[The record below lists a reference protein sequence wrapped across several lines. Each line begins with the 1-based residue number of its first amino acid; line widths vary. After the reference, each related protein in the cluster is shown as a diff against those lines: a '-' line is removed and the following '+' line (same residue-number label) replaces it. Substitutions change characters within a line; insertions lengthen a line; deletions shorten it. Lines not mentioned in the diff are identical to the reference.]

1 MKSIA
6 SFCAYAAFTAGLAG
20 FSPSAALAAQGQDF
34 PGTTCTCQKCAPGGG
49 DLTGDCASVCKDKTV
64 FSKGSEPHDY
74 CKKAKTVTPNSSWLR
89 ALMIIAHLDARTLAE
104 ASGVPQPDIVNIME
118 GKKLEVDPKTED
130 KLIHALEVRGGVEIT
145 EDGVR
150 LMQKPL
156 KKY

>member
-1 MKSIA
+1 
-6 SFCAYAAFTAGLAG
+6 
-20 FSPSAALAAQGQDF
+20 
-34 PGTTCTCQKCAPGGG
+34 
-49 DLTGDCASVCKDKTV
+49 
-64 FSKGSEPHDY
+64 
-74 CKKAKTVTPNSSWLR
+74 
-89 ALMIIAHLDARTLAE
+89 MIIAHLDARTLAE